1 MKSQTGEKRTGF
13 LKLKQR
19 RDSNVVRVQ
28 DAVKIRLES
37 EEKAKKS
44 VRQRKRTKTGQDTF
58 GRFGSLG

>member
-28 DAVKIRLES
+28 DAVKTRLES
-37 EEKAKKS
+37 DEKVKKS
-44 VRQRKRTKTGQDTF
+44 GETSKMYKN
-58 GRFGSLG
+58 